1 MAKTEA
7 ELQRRLDRASKLLE
21 KARELHAAQFDV
33 LEEARKILAGEQAIG
48 DQLRALSDYYVA
60 AWENRYGSRY
70 AWQGVK
76 DSSQAKRLLKLFT
89 LEDLEARILRW
100 MKDNEAFYTRAR
112 HPFALFASN
121 VNRYAPE
128 PAGELDLEAPAVDC
142 HHIPRCSSDQV
153 HTRKQLEERRA

>member
-1 MAKTEA
+1 MAKSEEA
-7 ELQRRLDRASKLLE
+7 EIKRRLERATKLLD
-21 KARELHAAQFDV
+21 KARELHAQQFDV
-33 LEEARKILAGEQAIG
+33 LEEARKILAGEVALG
-48 DQLRALSDYYVA
+48 DKLRALSDYYVA
-60 AWENRYGSRY
+60 AWETRYGSRY

-100 MKDNEAFYTRAR
+100 VKDGDPFYVKAR

-128 PAGELDLEAPAVDC
+128 GQGFALESAAVDC
-142 HHIPRCSSDQV
+142 HHEPRCSSDAE
-153 HTRKQLEERRA
+153 HTKRQLTERRA